1 MAIVQ
6 FIRGVAVAAQSTPGT
21 AAALSSPN
29 WLNWVTS
36 CKFTDQIQV
45 DFPKFLHYQI
55 WMEQQGIP
63 LTRVQ
68 AWEVQFLWDTW
79 QAGWFLHSFDGSPTG
94 AGPYVF
100 TPGKTAAKLLTIVK
114 VNKNLTTYHQLVDG
128 ICTDLTLAYTANGL
142 IKGTAKGVAQLAEP
156 ASSPPTPSYGVP
168 GDKSPLQPGW
178 AVVTINNVA
187 SRVITATM
195 TLKQTVNPFYASPTS
210 TVASPVGVA
219 PSDWEVDDMS
229 ATLDIVRA

>member
-79 QAGWFLHSFDGSPTG
+79 QAGRSSTRLTAAP
-94 AGPYVF
+94 AGP
-100 TPGKTAAKLLTIVK
+100 A
-114 VNKNLTTYHQLVDG
+114 
-128 ICTDLTLAYTANGL
+128 
-142 IKGTAKGVAQLAEP
+142 
-156 ASSPPTPSYGVP
+156 PTC
-168 GDKSPLQPGW
+168 
-178 AVVTINNVA
+178 
-187 SRVITATM
+187 SR
-195 TLKQTVNPFYASPTS
+195 
-210 TVASPVGVA
+210 
-219 PSDWEVDDMS
+219 
-229 ATLDIVRA
+229 R